1 MEWKERIGR
10 EGRERYELVEGT
22 RLRLQA
28 SETHQFE
35 EGAPQGV

>member
-1 MEWKERIGR
+1 MEGKEKIGR
-10 EGRERYELVEGT
+10 EGRERYELVEGA

-28 SETHQFE
+28 SETNQSE